1 MENQVWRCS
10 CGQENTGKY
19 CAACGQMQPAART
32 KKYGRIGGVV
42 ILLLALLGFGL
53 YQYYMHMEKAYL
65 AECDSAL
72 QIVTDLKSYAGQ
84 DPQKHADD
92 FDNGKALLM
101 EKYQNLSRMSVPK
114 AYAESNAKLIECL
127 KIEYGLMDETVTAL
141 KHHENHMSEI
151 KAKIKDLRD
160 MSTML
165 FIDGRDFTEPFDL
178 EVLGKNLE
186 SSSQTSGGSAAPQT
200 AAVPSEPSYKHY
212 VNRRYGFQVDYPA
225 DFIPGR
231 QPANGDG
238 LSFTSPDG
246 QASLNVSA
254 GHIFNTSLQK
264 AYTNDLQRVQ
274 GSLGY
279 HTAGDTWYVIT
290 WSDDRMIHYQKTFIL
305 GKTRDDMRFSY
316 PIQQKGSYENV
327 VSALE
332 SSFKSG
338 RDD

>member
-1 MENQVWRCS
+1 
-10 CGQENTGKY
+10 
-19 CAACGQMQPAART
+19 
-32 KKYGRIGGVV
+32 
-42 ILLLALLGFGL
+42 
-53 YQYYMHMEKAYL
+53 
-65 AECDSAL
+65 
-72 QIVTDLKSYAGQ
+72 
-84 DPQKHADD
+84 
-92 FDNGKALLM
+92 
-101 EKYQNLSRMSVPK
+101 
-114 AYAESNAKLIECL
+114 
-127 KIEYGLMDETVTAL
+127 
-141 KHHENHMSEI
+141 
-151 KAKIKDLRD
+151 

>member
-1 MENQVWRCS
+1 MKTCRAVFTSFRLISTVLPSSITKEASARSATCS
-10 CGQENTGKY
+10 RFT
-19 CAACGQMQPAART
+19 
-32 KKYGRIGGVV
+32 
-42 ILLLALLGFGL
+42 
-53 YQYYMHMEKAYL
+53 
-65 AECDSAL
+65 
-72 QIVTDLKSYAGQ
+72 
-84 DPQKHADD
+84 
-92 FDNGKALLM
+92 
-101 EKYQNLSRMSVPK
+101 
-114 AYAESNAKLIECL
+114 
-127 KIEYGLMDETVTAL
+127 TAPRL
-141 KHHENHMSEI
+141 H
-151 KAKIKDLRD
+151 
-160 MSTML
+160 
-165 FIDGRDFTEPFDL
+165 
-178 EVLGKNLE
+178 GKNLE
-186 SSSQTSGGSAAPQT
+186 SSSQTSGGSAAPQP

-290 WSDDRMIHYQKTFIL
+290 WSDARMIHYQKTFIL